1 MPMTKKHAPED
12 HRAEFEELTHLLPL
26 WPHELADTSLTGRQR
41 IVAVIE
47 RALRAERRRGQ
58 AGHWAYDLARHAS
71 LYRVW
76 QREHAALAHHHRQAR
91 APNTN
96 GPPEGEPS

>member
-1 MPMTKKHAPED
+1 MTKKHAPED
-12 HRAEFEELTHLLPL
+12 HRAELEELTRLLPL
-26 WPHELADTSLTGRQR
+26 WPHELADTSLKGRQR

-71 LYRVW
+71 LSRAW
-76 QREHAALAHHHRQAR
+76 KRERSALAQRAR
-91 APNTN
+91 LTRAQNTN